1 MVRPSFEPIK
11 QEKISTKIADQI
23 KSLIAKG
30 DLKPGDVLPPEREL
44 VKIFKVSRASLREAL
59 KSLTGM
65 GFLEITHTH
74 RTIVKSLAA
83 GRITEPLDQ
92 LIKEDI
98 HTVFE
103 LIEVRKAIETWNA
116 YYAAERAN
124 DEDVARLA
132 SSIESMRIKI
142 EQHSSAVE
150 EDANF
155 HIAVSQAAHNKIQ
168 THLMFSIYDLLK
180 KSIANYFDN
189 FKLNYILDQ
198 HYRVVEA
205 IKKNDPVLAGRRM
218 REHLDYVESV
228 VKENAA
234 SDNIKF
240 DWKSSANVRIGKD
253 SGNAQPG

>member
-1 MVRPSFEPIK
+1 MVRPSFQPIK
-11 QEKISTKIADQI
+11 QEKISTKITQQI

-30 DLKPGDVLPPEREL
+30 ELKPGDVLPPEREL

-65 GFLEITHTH
+65 GFLEITQTH

-83 GRITEPLDQ
+83 GRIIEPLDQ
-92 LIKEDI
+92 LIREDI

-103 LIEVRKAIETWNA
+103 LIEVRKAIEIWNA
-116 YYAAERAN
+116 YYAAERAA
-124 DEDVARLA
+124 DEDIARLEK
-132 SSIESMRIKI
+132 SVESMRKKI
-142 EQHSSAVE
+142 EQHESSVE

-180 KSIANYFDN
+180 ESIANYFDN

-198 HYRVVEA
+198 HVRVIEA
-205 IKKNDPVLAGRRM
+205 IKKKDPVLASRRM

-228 VKENAA
+228 VKEHAA
-234 SDNIKF
+234 SRNTEPDGKQ
-240 DWKSSANVRIGKD
+240 SANEVVERD
-253 SGNAQPG
+253 AQDG